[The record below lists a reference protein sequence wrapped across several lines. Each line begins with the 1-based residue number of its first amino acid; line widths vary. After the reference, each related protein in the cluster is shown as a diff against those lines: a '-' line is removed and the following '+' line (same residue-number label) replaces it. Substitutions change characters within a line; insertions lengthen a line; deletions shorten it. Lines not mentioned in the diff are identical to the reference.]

1 MVVAGGSRHARLLVN
16 LYWKEDKQ
24 GSWLVFILF
33 FFPGYLLFPFSKPF
47 SVFKTN

>member
-1 MVVAGGSRHARLLVN
+1 MGMVLLYPAHT
-16 LYWKEDKQ
+16 LPIAILKQ
-24 GSWLVFILF
+24 GSWWVFILF